1 MVAKERFVSLV
12 DALRFKIANC
22 YHTHFIRAE
31 KGLPPE
37 VQDEAKRVLERLELL
52 TLLLGVEART
62 PREGQSNTQSI
73 RKGGQKTDQRQELSD
88 AQLKGSSRD

>member
-73 RKGGQKTDQRQELSD
+73 RKGRTEDRPKAGTVRRPAE
-88 AQLKGSSRD
+88 GEF